1 MPLAEL
7 FISEIMARDDMFDEI
22 LEVNGQL
29 QRIAFQYGVTV
40 IKHCLNIDESMLED
54 RKHLN
59 IKGFFVM
66 LANIRFYMFGILKI
80 RRDRGRGKRP

>member
-80 RRDRGRGKRP
+80 SRDRGRGKRP